1 MLEGLASP
9 DAARLYLRLLLDD
22 DPPADLAGDGHRAT
36 LAELSRLGLV
46 RAASGPAVAGLAAV
60 DPSEAV
66 TRLLVGFDRQ
76 VAIRNEEIG
85 RLLRVLDGLRLDGE
99 TAAVAGQ
106 PGPVVEMLTDP
117 AAISRVVRQSRVAA
131 QTDYLAVVAAGPGG
145 EPPLGWPDDVE
156 VGEKAARVQILY
168 AAVHA
173 GRRRADALAEVRHG
187 PAIPLD
193 IRIIDHH
200 TAVLALAGDPAGDS
214 GQSAVVVRSEPI
226 VGLLRSCFRLLW
238 ERAGA
243 TTTDQARS
251 GTLTPFDRRVVALLA
266 GGHRDADIA
275 RLTGTSVRTVRRR
288 IVVIAGELDAESRFA
303 AGVEAYRRGMVDP
316 G

>member
-9 DAARLYLRLLLDD
+9 DAARLYLCLLLDG
-22 DPPADLAGDGHRAT
+22 DPPADLAGDGHRAA
-36 LAELSRLGLV
+36 LAELHGLGLV
-46 RAASGPAVAGLAAV
+46 RAGSGPAAGLAAV

-66 TRLLVGFDRQ
+66 TRLLAGVDRQ
-76 VAIRNEEIG
+76 VAVRHEEIG

-117 AAISRVVRQSRVAA
+117 AAISRLVRQSRVAA
-131 QTDYLAVVAAGPGG
+131 QTEYLAVVAAEPGG

-156 VGEKAARVQILY
+156 VGKNAARVQVLY
-168 AAVHA
+168 APVHP
-173 GRRRADALAEVRHG
+173 GRGRAAAPAEVRHG
-187 PAIPLD
+187 PAVPLD
-193 IRIIDHH
+193 IRVIDHH
-200 TAVLALAGDPAGDS
+200 LAVLALAGNSAGDDAP
-214 GQSAVVVRSEPI
+214 SAVVVRSEPI

-243 TTTDQARS
+243 TGQAPS
-251 GTLTPFDRRVVALLA
+251 GTLTPFDRRVVTLLA
-266 GGHRDADIA
+266 YGHRDADIA
-275 RLTGTSVRTVRRR
+275 RLTSTSVRTVRRR
-288 IVVIAGELDAESRFA
+288 IVVIADELDAESRFV
-303 AGVEAYRRGMVDP
+303 AGVEAYRRGMVHP

>member
-1 MLEGLASP
+1 
-9 DAARLYLRLLLDD
+9 
-22 DPPADLAGDGHRAT
+22 
-36 LAELSRLGLV
+36 
-46 RAASGPAVAGLAAV
+46 
-60 DPSEAV
+60 
-66 TRLLVGFDRQ
+66 
-76 VAIRNEEIG
+76 
-85 RLLRVLDGLRLDGE
+85 LLRVLDGLRLDGE

-131 QTDYLAVVAAGPGG
+131 QTEYLAVVAAGPGG

-156 VGEKAARVQILY
+156 VGEKTARVQILY

-173 GRRRADALAEVRHG
+173 GRRPAAALAEVRHG
-187 PAIPLD
+187 PAIALD

-200 TAVLALAGDPAGDS
+200 TAVLALAADPAEDS
-214 GQSAVVVRSEPI
+214 GRSAVVVRSEPI

-243 TTTDQARS
+243 MTTGQARS

-288 IVVIAGELDAESRFA
+288 IVVIAGELDAESRFV
-303 AGVEAYRRGMVDP
+303 AGVEAYRRGMIHQ